1 MTINSKLNQLIASSK
16 ELYYRLVLIV
26 GDKDECSKIISEVA
40 ENYGKYPININFKLS
55 EKLIQLNYKKR
66 QIKLQNLM
74 WDLVKDE
81 KEIVFLIDTE
91 ILFDSTLQQDP
102 LKVLQEISRN
112 ISVVAYWGGEIN
124 NTKLI
129 YAIPNH
135 SEYRE
140 YSLND
145 VVYITT
151 EGKNSFELDR

>member
-26 GDKDECSKIISEVA
+26 GDKDECSKVISEVA
-40 ENYGKYPININFKLS
+40 ENYGRYPININFKLS

-66 QIKLQNLM
+66 QIKLQHLM
-74 WDLVKDE
+74 WDLVEDE
-81 KEIVFLIDTE
+81 KEIVFLTDTE

>member
-26 GDKDECSKIISEVA
+26 GDKDECSKIINEVA
-40 ENYGKYPININFKLS
+40 KNHERHPINVNFKLS
-55 EKLIQLNYKKR
+55 EKLIQLNYNKR
-66 QIKLQNLM
+66 QITLQNLM

-81 KEIVFLIDTE
+81 KEIVFLTDTE
-91 ILFDSTLQQDP
+91 ILFDSSLQQDP
-102 LKVLQEISRN
+102 LKVLQEVSRN
-112 ISVVAYWGGEIN
+112 ISVVAYWGGKIN

-140 YSLND
+140 YSSND

-151 EGKNSFELDR
+151 EGQTSFELDH